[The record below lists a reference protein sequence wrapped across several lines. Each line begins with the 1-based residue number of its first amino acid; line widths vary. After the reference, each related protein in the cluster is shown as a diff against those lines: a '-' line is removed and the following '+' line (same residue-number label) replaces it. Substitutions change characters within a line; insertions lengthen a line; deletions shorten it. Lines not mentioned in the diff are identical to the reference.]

1 MLLTISAMMVSVMP
15 FVGLLLMWL
24 VLSAQ
29 LFFTYYTDLNESY
42 RDTTPVTPANHTR
55 LEVLEPLQ
63 MMIDTTLAAYDY
75 EGVGRYEETLYMLLV
90 AFNLM
95 MLSILL
101 LNYLI
106 AILSEAY
113 GRMLEKGAFLFKCMQ
128 YNYCE
133 RFIFAF

>member
-1 MLLTISAMMVSVMP
+1 MILSVMP
-15 FVGLLLMWL
+15 FVGILLIWL
-24 VLSAQ
+24 TLSGQ
-29 LFFTYYTDLNESY
+29 VFFTYYTDLNESY
-42 RDTTPVTPANHTR
+42 RDTTSVTKKNYTK

-75 EGVGRYEETLYMLLV
+75 EGVGRGEEHLYMALV
-90 AFNLM
+90 AANLM